1 MGWNPGDNALHT
13 SYFRGT
19 DGFLGIVTD
28 FKPVRNNEALVVL
41 VAAIEPQAVPWD
53 LKRYCPSWWHVRN
66 VVSGLEYNAAEKDLK
81 PIPPP
86 EAEPLPPVADA
97 IPPTVRKWF
106 TPARLPEKVR

>member
-86 EAEPLPPVADA
+86 DQDELDPGLQAVMDRLKTMPSPVPQKA
-97 IPPTVRKWF
+97 
-106 TPARLPEKVR
+106 